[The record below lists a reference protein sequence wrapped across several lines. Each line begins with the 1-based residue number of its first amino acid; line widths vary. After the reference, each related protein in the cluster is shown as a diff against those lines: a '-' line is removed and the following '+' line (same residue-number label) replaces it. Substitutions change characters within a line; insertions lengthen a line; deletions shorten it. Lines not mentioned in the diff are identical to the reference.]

1 MLNAHTFLWVISM
14 KNDKVPYSE
23 LKIGI
28 IKELYKQNLIS
39 KQEMLEAIKII
50 EKKRRM

>member
-1 MLNAHTFLWVISM
+1 MLNIHMFLWVISM
-14 KNDKVPYSE
+14 KNDKVP

-50 EKKRRM
+50 EKKENIKC